1 MSDRGAPERGGGR
14 ALEQKVSIA
23 HRERRLCAIHRIV
36 GTAPDALV
44 LMAHGGPGGDK
55 RGPLGLFD
63 VLAEKLETDL
73 GLSSLRFDFL
83 GYGES
88 DGTPLDL
95 TLRSRALEL
104 GAVVAWALERGYKRI
119 ALVAE
124 SLGASVALRA
134 ERPEIDVLV
143 FLWPAVVLAESDLK
157 AYFTAERQAELAEN
171 GFLLDGNVP
180 VGAEFVREC
189 RETDLAPAL
198 DRIRVPTLIVH
209 GDADQCVPVAQAK
222 MAHDRIRAPK
232 ELVIVPGGSHSL
244 GRSAERV
251 VVLTSSLRWI
261 DQHLLER

>member
-1 MSDRGAPERGGGR
+1 MDAKIVVEHGD
-14 ALEQKVSIA
+14 KK
-23 HRERRLCAIHRIV
+23 LCAIHRIC
-36 GTAPDALV
+36 GSESKALV
-44 LMAHGGPGGDK
+44 IMAHGGPGGDK

-63 VLAEKLETDL
+63 ILAEKLDTEL

-104 GAVVAWALERGYKRI
+104 GSIVAWAVERGYNRL

-143 FLWPAVVLAESDLK
+143 FLWPAIVLADTDLK
-157 AYFTAERQAELAEN
+157 AYFTPERQAELAN
-171 GFLLDGNVP
+171 RGFILDGNVP

-189 RETDLAPAL
+189 RETDLVPAL
-198 DRIRVPTLIVH
+198 DRIRVPTL
-209 GDADQCVPVAQAK
+209 DRARRRRPVCSRGAGEDGAREDPRSEEARRRGRRWTQSRTLRRTRTRPR
-222 MAHDRIRAPK
+222 DRDGLDRAASPRRARA
-232 ELVIVPGGSHSL
+232 S
-244 GRSAERV
+244 
-251 VVLTSSLRWI
+251 
-261 DQHLLER
+261 